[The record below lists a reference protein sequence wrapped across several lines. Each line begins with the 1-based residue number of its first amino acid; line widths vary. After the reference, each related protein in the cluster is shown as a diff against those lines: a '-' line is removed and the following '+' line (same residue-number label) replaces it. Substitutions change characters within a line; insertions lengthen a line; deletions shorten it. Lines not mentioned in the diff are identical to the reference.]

1 MIRRRKNAGCAPWII
16 IFIVIIGVAVIAIC
30 ASSETTP
37 ATKAP
42 STTAQQAPV
51 TIPTPT
57 PTPTP
62 TPASSPKPVVKSVNL
77 LANPGFELGSAGR
90 PEGWTTTGWKPG
102 KFVWDNTVAHSGQY
116 SVKIESPQAN
126 DLRWVQKVNVH
137 AGSRYKFTAWVRT
150 LGVGHSPEAYDI
162 GANLSVDGKSG
173 LQDLKGTN
181 DWTPL
186 SMDIMTGPK
195 DSTLT
200 VELRLG
206 HFGATNTGIV
216 WFDDASLELVE
227 DVDIAVFEGQHV
239 TLELFGADA
248 SMIHDVPGWLQELDI
263 AYEHLAELVGTSPY
277 DGEKIIIR
285 EVLPM
290 KYGGLAGNPILINQQ
305 ILQIEKLNNPNDL
318 DFGVIHELAHDFD
331 IPPYSAFYIGDGAL
345 NAEGWANLK
354 LVYVADQ
361 MSSLFPEA
369 TFWGDGRAYRIGET
383 GSIFE
388 RKYADPYLQAGR
400 RDGLQMNNDVLTGLL
415 YSLKRQIGWGPFKAT
430 FRDYRTYSA
439 GRSTISSSVDKIRL
453 FVKLLS
459 KNSGVDLAP
468 SFRSWGFDI
477 Q

>member
-1 MIRRRKNAGCAPWII
+1 MITRRKNSGCTLWII
-16 IFIVIIGVAVIAIC
+16 VFIVIIGVAAIGIC
-30 ASSETTP
+30 AGIETTP

-42 STTAQQAPV
+42 ATTAQQAQPPE
-51 TIPTPT
+51 TKPAPA
-57 PTPTP
+57 
-62 TPASSPKPVVKSVNL
+62 PASSPKPVVESVNIL
-77 LANPGFELGSAGR
+77 SNPGFEFGSADR

-102 KFVWDNTVAHSGQY
+102 EFIWDSTVAHSGRY

-137 AGSRYKFTAWVRT
+137 SGSRYKFTAWVRT
-150 LGVGHSPEAYDI
+150 LNVGPSPEANDI
-162 GANLSVDGKSG
+162 GANLSIDGAFLRS
-173 LQDLKGTN
+173 DDRKGTN

-186 SMDIMTGPK
+186 SLDIVTGPR
-195 DSTLT
+195 DSSLT

-206 HFGATNTGIV
+206 YFAGTNTGTV

-227 DVDIAVFEGQHV
+227 DLNIVVVEGRHV
-239 TLELFGADA
+239 TLELLGTDA
-248 SMIHDVPGWLQELDI
+248 SKIRDVPGWLRKLDI
-263 AYEHLAELVGTSPY
+263 AYEHLAELVGSSPY
-277 DGEKIIIR
+277 DGGKIIVR

-305 ILQIEKLNNPNDL
+305 ILNIDEMNNHSDLN
-318 DFGVIHELAHDFD
+318 FGVIHELGHDFD
-331 IPPYSAFYIGDGAL
+331 LPPYSGFYIGDGAL

-354 LVYVADQ
+354 VVYAADQ
-361 MSSLFPEA
+361 MSALFPET
-369 TFWGDGRAYRIGET
+369 TFWGDGVALPLGEL
-383 GSIFE
+383 GSKYFE

-415 YSLKRQIGWGPFKAT
+415 YSLKRQMGWGPFKAT
-430 FRDYRTYSA
+430 FRDYRTYNA
-439 GRSTISSSVDKIRL
+439 GRSTTSSSVDKMRL

-468 SFRSWGFDI
+468 AFRSWGFDI